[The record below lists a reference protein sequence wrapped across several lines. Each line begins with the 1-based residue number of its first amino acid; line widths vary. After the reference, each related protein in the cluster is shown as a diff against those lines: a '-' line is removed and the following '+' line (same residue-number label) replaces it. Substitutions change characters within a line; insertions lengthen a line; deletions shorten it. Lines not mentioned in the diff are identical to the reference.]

1 MTEYYDPSL
10 PNVDELIKRTQIGE
24 KTNEFIRTTTG
35 KAIIERAL
43 NQYKDG
49 IESLQSMVFQEWSGS
64 SEEEL
69 KYYRKISLDL
79 ATPLSV
85 LKWLNAI
92 IYDGETA
99 SKLAK
104 YKEQ

>member
-43 NQYKDG
+43 NQYKDAFKDYN
-49 IESLQSMVFQEWSGS
+49 INNFLDFNNNFINSLSGS
-64 SEEEL
+64 KVFL
-69 KYYRKISLDL
+69 Y
-79 ATPLSV
+79 
-85 LKWLNAI
+85 
-92 IYDGETA
+92 
-99 SKLAK
+99 
-104 YKEQ
+104 